1 MPDWLPHVDVDAI
14 EVVGAIFEGV
24 VLRMRDSL
32 MVSRSGGE
40 LGGRLVGGVAV
51 RQSDI

>member
-1 MPDWLPHVDVDAI
+1 MPDWLLHVDVDAI
-14 EVVGAIFEGV
+14 EVVGAIFGAGA
-24 VLRMRDSL
+24 RMRDSL

-40 LGGRLVGGVAV
+40 LCGRLVGGVAV